1 MKKLIL
7 SCLATLVG
15 FVAQSQADTVYTDM
29 PTFFAALKGQSYTET
44 FSSGTASS
52 TAPVLFSLNG
62 FSFTVTGA
70 GGTYYDDG
78 VIGAVDVNASVTIS
92 FTSGNVLAV
101 GGNFFETDVADNFLS
116 AAVTLTLNDGTTAT
130 YTPTSESTYRGFTS
144 TTPIT
149 SLTFAAPTDTNYATL
164 DNLTVGTTVPEPST
178 WAMLGFGA
186 AGAGVVALRSGER
199 LWCLRATCPDHL
211 MKRPSSLAA

>member
-7 SCLATLVG
+7 SCLAVLVG
-15 FVAQSQADTVYTDM
+15 FVAQAQADTLYTDM
-29 PTFFAALKGQSYTET
+29 PTFFATLKGQSYTET

-52 TAPVLFSLNG
+52 TAPVSFSLNG

-70 GGTYYDDG
+70 GGTFYDDG
-78 VIGAVDVNASVTIS
+78 VIGADEVNASVTIS

-101 GGNFFETDVADNFLS
+101 GGNFFETDVADAFVS
-116 AAVTLTLNDGTTAT
+116 ATVTLTLNDGTTTT

-149 SLTFAAPTDTNYATL
+149 SLTFTAPADTNYATL

-178 WAMLGFGA
+178 WALLGLGIMG
-186 AGAGVVALRSGER
+186 AGAVVLQR
-199 LWCLRATCPDHL
+199 RAIA
-211 MKRPSSLAA
+211 R